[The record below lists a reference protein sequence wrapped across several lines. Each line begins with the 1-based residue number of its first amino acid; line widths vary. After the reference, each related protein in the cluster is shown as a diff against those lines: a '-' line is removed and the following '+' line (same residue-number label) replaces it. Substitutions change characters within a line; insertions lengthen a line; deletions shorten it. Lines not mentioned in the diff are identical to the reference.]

1 MWVCLN
7 CHDFNDASKEKCGKC
22 EMPRQQKEKHKG
34 KFEHKNANLFNRK
47 TMYTRGNAKGWQKAI
62 QSGNERQSVVRRVE
76 ATSPNPTVQP
86 EYQRKSAVGRLES
99 TSSFPIIQPG
109 YERKSAVGRLE
120 ARSSAPIIQPGIEQ
134 KTVAQRL
141 QELSLAGISQS
152 GPTPK
157 VSSKMEP
164 GTQTSQPTHGP
175 KAVSNKLTSVPLPP
189 SKKQHEP
196 DYLIVAALDFGTAYS
211 GYAFSMRS
219 NFKTNPLKIHA
230 NQAWNA
236 GGRQLLSLKTPTTL
250 LLNADKQFKAFGYEA
265 ENTYADLA
273 IEDEHSDYF
282 LFRRFKM
289 NLHNKKKIG
298 NDLIIE
304 DITGKP
310 MAALFVFTLSI
321 EALVKHL
328 MALLEREGT
337 GVQMKE
343 IRWVLTVPAIWT
355 DSAKQFMRKGA
366 VQAGI
371 PENNL
376 YIALEPEAASIFCQ
390 YLPIEHLHGAD
401 FKMAE
406 AGTQY
411 MVVDLGGGT
420 ADITVHEKV
429 SNEHLKE
436 LSSATGNNCGGTS
449 VDERF
454 LQMFVDIFG
463 RPVMN
468 SLKEEDPSAYLDLFH
483 EFETVKRV
491 IGPDK
496 DKKVNIGIPYVSINK
511 CCLTLL
517 DQDIDS
523 VLSASKYA
531 NEIYIKGAKMRID
544 PQIIKDIFN
553 PTIRSIVTLMKDIF
567 DREQSSEV
575 NQILLV
581 GGFSECSLVQD
592 AIKRAFPDKRIIN
605 PDEAGLAVLKGAC
618 LFGHKPDYITSRVM
632 RFTYGTGISLPFDA
646 KIHDKAHLVKEEDG
660 EEFCD
665 GLFDV
670 IVRKNDTVDIGT
682 AIEHNFTVDCNDEE
696 PWELSLYAST
706 NEKPMYVDEKGC
718 TLLGSMKISF
728 SKASDTERELRVA
741 FLFGNTELGVT
752 ATDILTGETVSST
765 FNLN

>member
-1 MWVCLN
+1 MWVCLK
-7 CHDFNDASKEKCGKC
+7 CHDFNDSSKEKCGKC
-22 EMPRQQKEKHKG
+22 EMPRQEKENPKG
-34 KFEHKNANLFNRK
+34 KHEHKNANFLSHRK
-47 TMYTRGNAKGWQKAI
+47 TMYTRGNAKGWQKAN
-62 QSGNERQSVVRRVE
+62 QAGYERQSVVRRVE
-76 ATSPNPTVQP
+76 GTSLVP
-86 EYQRKSAVGRLES
+86 A
-99 TSSFPIIQPG
+99 IQQG
-109 YERKSAVGRLE
+109 N
-120 ARSSAPIIQPGIEQ
+120 EQ
-134 KTVAQRL
+134 KTVAQIL

-152 GPTPK
+152 VP
-157 VSSKMEP
+157 
-164 GTQTSQPTHGP
+164 GP
-175 KAVSNKLTSVPLPP
+175 KEY
-189 SKKQHEP
+189 SKKQEP
-196 DYLIVAALDFGTAYS
+196 VSVVPISQPVQLPREHIGIKLKSISSAPSTKEHDSNYLIVAALDFGTAYS
-211 GYAFSMRS
+211 GYAFSMRGD
-219 NFKTNPLKIHA
+219 FKTNPLKIHV

-250 LLNADKQFKAFGYEA
+250 LLNPDKQFKAFGYEA
-265 ENTYADLA
+265 ENAYSNLA
-273 IEDEHSDYF
+273 MDDDHFDHF

-310 MAALFVFTLSI
+310 MAALDVFTLSI
-321 EALVKHL
+321 KELVKHL
-328 MALLEREGT
+328 MALLEKHGT
-337 GVQMKE
+337 GVEMQE

-371 PENNL
+371 PENKL

-390 YLPIEHLHGAD
+390 YLPTEKLKGAD
-401 FKMAE
+401 FKMAKP
-406 AGTQY
+406 GTQY

-429 SNEHLKE
+429 SNGLLKE

-463 RPVMN
+463 RPVIN
-468 SLKEEDPSAYLDLFH
+468 ALKEEDPSVYLDLFL
-483 EFETVKRV
+483 EFETVKRT
-491 IGPDK
+491 IGPDT
-496 DKKVNIGIPYVSINK
+496 DSKVTISIPYVLINK
-511 CCLTLL
+511 CCLNLL
-517 DQDIDS
+517 DKDIES
-523 VLSASKYA
+523 VLSASKYGK
-531 NEIYIKGAKMRID
+531 EIYLKGAKMRIN
-544 PQIIKDIFN
+544 PKIIKDIFN
-553 PTIRSIVTLMKDIF
+553 PTIQSIVTLMKEIC
-567 DREQSSEV
+567 DREQSFEV
-575 NQILLV
+575 SQILLV

-618 LFGHKPDYITSRVM
+618 LFGHKPDYIISRVM
-632 RFTYGTGISLPFDA
+632 QYTYGTGISLPFDA
-646 KIHDKAHLVKEEDG
+646 NIHDKEHIVKEEDG
-660 EEFCD
+660 EFCD
-665 GLFDV
+665 GLFEV
-670 IVRKNDTVDIGT
+670 IVRKNDTIDIST

-706 NEKPMYVDEKGC
+706 NEKPLYVDEKGC

-728 SKASDTERELRVA
+728 SKANDTERELRVA

>member
-1 MWVCLN
+1 
-7 CHDFNDASKEKCGKC
+7 
-22 EMPRQQKEKHKG
+22 
-34 KFEHKNANLFNRK
+34 
-47 TMYTRGNAKGWQKAI
+47 MYTRGNAKGWQKAI
-62 QSGNERQSVVRRVE
+62 KPGYERQSVV
-76 ATSPNPTVQP
+76 
-86 EYQRKSAVGRLES
+86 GRLEERS
-99 TSSFPIIQPG
+99 LSPTIQPG
-109 YERKSAVGRLE
+109 LQRKRVVGRLE
-120 ARSSAPIIQPGIEQ
+120 ATSLAPTIQPGQEQ
-134 KTVAQRL
+134 MTFAERL
-141 QELSLAGISQS
+141 EALSLAGISQ
-152 GPTPK
+152 PVP
-157 VSSKMEP
+157 
-164 GTQTSQPTHGP
+164 GP
-175 KAVSNKLTSVPLPP
+175 KKESKKLESVSVAPISQLVQVPREVSITKLKSVTLAP
-189 SKKQHEP
+189 SKKEHDP
-196 DYLIVAALDFGTAYS
+196 DYLLVAALDFGTAYS

-250 LLNADKQFKAFGYEA
+250 LLNADKQYKAFGYEA
-265 ENTYADLA
+265 ENTYSDLA
-273 IEDEHSDYF
+273 IEDEHTDHF

-289 NLHNKKKIG
+289 NLHDKKKIG

-310 MAALFVFTLSI
+310 MAALYVFTLSI

-328 MALLEREGT
+328 MALLVKEGT

-371 PENNL
+371 PENKL

-390 YLPIEHLHGAD
+390 YLPTEHLNGAD

-406 AGTQY
+406 PGTKY

-436 LSSATGNNCGGTS
+436 LSSATGNNCGGTF
-449 VDERF
+449 VDEKF

-468 SLKEEDPSAYLDLFH
+468 AMKEEDPSAYLDLFH
-483 EFETVKRV
+483 EFETVKRI
-491 IGPDK
+491 IGPDIG
-496 DKKVNIGIPYVSINK
+496 KKINIGIPYVSINK

-517 DQDIDS
+517 GKDIDS
-523 VLSASKYA
+523 ALSASKYA

-544 PQIIKDIFN
+544 SQIIKDIFN
-553 PTIRSIVTLMKDIF
+553 PTIQSIVTLMKDIF
-567 DREQSSEV
+567 DREQSSKV

-618 LFGHKPDYITSRVM
+618 LFGHKPDYIISRVM
-632 RFTYGTGISLPFDA
+632 QYTYGTGISLPFDA
-646 KIHDKAHLVKEEDG
+646 NIHDKEHLVKEDDG
-660 EEFCD
+660 EFCD
-665 GLFDV
+665 GLFEV
-670 IVRKNDTVDIGT
+670 IVHKKDTVDIAT
-682 AIEHNFTVDCNDEE
+682 AIEHNFTVDCNESE

-706 NEKPMYVDEKGC
+706 NEKPLYVDEQGC

-741 FLFGNTELGVT
+741 FMFGNTELGVT
-752 ATDILTGETVSST
+752 ATDISTGETVSST

>member
-1 MWVCLN
+1 MVDVL
-7 CHDFNDASKEKCGKC
+7 FSQPVQV
-22 EMPRQQKEKHKG
+22 PR
-34 KFEHKNANLFNRK
+34 EHIGIKL
-47 TMYTRGNAKGWQKAI
+47 
-62 QSGNERQSVVRRVE
+62 
-76 ATSPNPTVQP
+76 
-86 EYQRKSAVGRLES
+86 KS
-99 TSSFPIIQPG
+99 I
-109 YERKSAVGRLE
+109 
-120 ARSSAPIIQPGIEQ
+120 SSAPSTKE
-134 KTVAQRL
+134 
-141 QELSLAGISQS
+141 
-152 GPTPK
+152 
-157 VSSKMEP
+157 
-164 GTQTSQPTHGP
+164 HD
-175 KAVSNKLTSVPLPP
+175 SN
-189 SKKQHEP
+189 
-196 DYLIVAALDFGTAYS
+196 YLIVAALDFGTAYS
-211 GYAFSMRS
+211 GYAFSMRGD
-219 NFKTNPLKIHA
+219 FKTNPLKIHV

-250 LLNADKQFKAFGYEA
+250 LLNPDKQFKAFGYEA
-265 ENTYADLA
+265 ENAYSNLA
-273 IEDEHSDYF
+273 MDDDHFDHF

-310 MAALFVFTLSI
+310 MAALDVFTLSI
-321 EALVKHL
+321 KELVKHL
-328 MALLEREGT
+328 MALLEKHGT
-337 GVQMKE
+337 GVEMQE

-371 PENNL
+371 PEKKL

-390 YLPIEHLHGAD
+390 YLPTEKLEGAD
-401 FKMAE
+401 FKMAKP
-406 AGTQY
+406 GTQY

-429 SNEHLKE
+429 SNGHLKE

-463 RPVMN
+463 RPVIN
-468 SLKEEDPSAYLDLFH
+468 ALKEEDPLCCLNLL
-483 EFETVKRV
+483 
-491 IGPDK
+491 DK
-496 DKKVNIGIPYVSINK
+496 DIE
-511 CCLTLL
+511 
-517 DQDIDS
+517 S

-531 NEIYIKGAKMRID
+531 KEIYLKGAKMRIN
-544 PQIIKDIFN
+544 PKIIKDIFN
-553 PTIRSIVTLMKDIF
+553 PTIQSIVTLMKEIC
-567 DREQSSEV
+567 DREQSFEV
-575 NQILLV
+575 SQILLV

-618 LFGHKPDYITSRVM
+618 LFGHKPDYIISRVM
-632 RFTYGTGISLPFDA
+632 QYTYGTGISLPFDA
-646 KIHDKAHLVKEEDG
+646 NIHDKEHIVKEEDG
-660 EEFCD
+660 EFCD
-665 GLFDV
+665 GLFEV
-670 IVRKNDTVDIGT
+670 IVRKNDTVDIST

-706 NEKPMYVDEKGC
+706 NEKPLYVDEKGC

-728 SKASDTERELRVA
+728 SKANDTERELRVA